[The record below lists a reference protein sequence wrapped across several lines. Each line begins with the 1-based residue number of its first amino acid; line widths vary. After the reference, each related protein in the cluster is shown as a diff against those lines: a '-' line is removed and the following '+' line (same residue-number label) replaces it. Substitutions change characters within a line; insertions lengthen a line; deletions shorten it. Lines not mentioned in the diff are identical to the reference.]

1 MAVLFRFLLGCGADY
16 SLQDEN
22 KETVVHKL
30 AREGRTSWLYKIR
43 AANSFERDRG
53 GILCRLANMAN
64 AQGKT
69 PLMLACYKANP
80 STVEEL
86 LSWGGDVSY
95 TLPKKNGTF
104 GWGLLHELAISPERK
119 VDVANLL
126 FSAGLKADGKGINEE
141 ILTSGLTADMLT
153 DDFEFKEYVQ
163 RELNTCFKV
172 SIPEERRSEI
182 K

>member
-95 TLPKKNGTF
+95 TLPKKKWNVRMGPF
-104 GWGLLHELAISPERK
+104 ARIGYFSREESRCSKFAVFRRIKSWRK
-119 VDVANLL
+119 GN
-126 FSAGLKADGKGINEE
+126 
-141 ILTSGLTADMLT
+141 
-153 DDFEFKEYVQ
+153 
-163 RELNTCFKV
+163 
-172 SIPEERRSEI
+172 
-182 K
+182 